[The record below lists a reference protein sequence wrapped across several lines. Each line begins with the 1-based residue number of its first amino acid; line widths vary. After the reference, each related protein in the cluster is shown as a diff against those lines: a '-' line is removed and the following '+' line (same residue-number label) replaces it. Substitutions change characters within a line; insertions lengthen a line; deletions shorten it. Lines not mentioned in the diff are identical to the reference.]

1 MDFGGTDGAEEV
13 VGGYGV
19 GVGGFGCVGCS
30 VGGGGGLVWFC
41 GGGELVVRFVED
53 CSVGSFIP
61 LRWRTVAGDK
71 RLLSAA

>member
-30 VGGGGGLVWFC
+30 VGGAGRLVWFC
-41 GGGELVVRFVED
+41 GVSELVLRFMKL
-53 CSVGSFIP
+53 CSVGSLVP
-61 LRWRTVAGDK
+61 LRWRTVAGEG
-71 RLLSAA
+71 RLSDA